1 MKAIGYKTPSPISA
15 ADSFVD
21 IELPKPEPKGRDILV
36 EVKAISVNP
45 VDYKVRGSTPPADGT
60 EWKVLGWD
68 VAGIVAAVGP
78 DVAGFKVGEEVWY
91 AGSITRSGANA
102 EFHLVDERIVGK
114 KPSKIGWADAAA
126 LPLTSLTA
134 WEAFFVRLDV
144 KKPVPGAAAAIL
156 IIGGAGGVG
165 SIAVQIARQ
174 FTSLTVIATASRPET
189 RDFVA
194 SLGAHHVVDHS
205 KPIAGQVAALG
216 IGAPAFVF
224 STTQTA
230 KHIDD
235 IAELIAPQGRLCL
248 IDDPSGFDI
257 MKFKRKAVSIH
268 HELMFTRSI
277 FQTPDMDEQG
287 RILNEMSSAVD
298 DGKIRSTAMQN
309 LGSIN
314 AQNLKKAHAQLESGT
329 TIGKVVLEGFAW
341 FKRWLVIFEA
351 AERLHRSFPPCR
363 PGASEAPYG
372 WRCAPRSRDCS
383 GIGLTAVAVAT
394 GRLAVRVTAWSSE
407 AVTISSLNE
416 AVFFQ
421 FRRRSL
427 KDKNYARPL
436 ILSDHEA
443 LASSSSGLATTL
455 LITYAQWCQSF
466 DHAGGN
472 WLGVRAPL
480 G

>member
-329 TIGKVVLEGFAW
+329 TIGKVVLEGFA
-341 FKRWLVIFEA
+341 
-351 AERLHRSFPPCR
+351 
-363 PGASEAPYG
+363 
-372 WRCAPRSRDCS
+372 
-383 GIGLTAVAVAT
+383 
-394 GRLAVRVTAWSSE
+394 
-407 AVTISSLNE
+407 
-416 AVFFQ
+416 
-421 FRRRSL
+421 
-427 KDKNYARPL
+427 
-436 ILSDHEA
+436 
-443 LASSSSGLATTL
+443 
-455 LITYAQWCQSF
+455 
-466 DHAGGN
+466 
-472 WLGVRAPL
+472 
-480 G
+480 